1 MAKFVYRMQN
11 VLEIKNKL
19 ETEAKMQYAVARA
32 KLTEEEEK
40 LETIRNRKKDY
51 ESEGVRLRMDSL
63 NIREITENRNA
74 ISLMDEYIKNQLI
87 QVRIAE
93 KNLEAISEK
102 LQELRKDRKTHE
114 KLREKAF
121 EEFLKE
127 QNALEGKEID
137 ELTSY
142 TYGQKKDE

>member
-19 ETEAKMQYAVARA
+19 ETEAKMQYAVARS

-40 LETIRNRKKDY
+40 LEAIRNRKRDY

-93 KNLEAISEK
+93 KNLETISEK

-121 EEFLKE
+121 DEFLKE

-142 TYGQKKDE
+142 TYGRKKDE

>member
-19 ETEAKMQYAVARA
+19 ETEAKMQYAVARS

-40 LETIRNRKKDY
+40 LEAIRNRKRDY

-93 KNLEAISEK
+93 KNLETISEK

-121 EEFLKE
+121 DEFLKE

>member
-32 KLTEEEEK
+32 KLTEEEGK
-40 LETIRNRKKDY
+40 LEVIRNRKKDY
-51 ESEGVRLRMDSL
+51 ETEGVGLRMDSL

-74 ISLMDEYIKNQLI
+74 ISTMDEYIKNQLI

-121 EEFLKE
+121 EEFIKE